1 MEQILYG
8 FIGLFILWAKTPNVF
23 MGKKV
28 VNSVQFFPTMI
39 WNDPTGSGIR
49 MDMRVRFRCRT
60 EAFENGHFL
69 YNCFGEAILGNFKV
83 KPNYVSLPPNV

>member
-28 VNSVQFFPTMI
+28 VNSVQEIFPTVI
-39 WNDPTGSGIR
+39 WNDSTVNRLEIEPHFAMSH
-49 MDMRVRFRCRT
+49 
-60 EAFENGHFL
+60 AFLPVVPSQNLKCSE
-69 YNCFGEAILGNFKV
+69 
-83 KPNYVSLPPNV
+83 KPAPEITPADHSFHTLQDN